1 MTEVL
6 EKLFWLVL
14 VLNIRHGKALFL
26 ALGRPRFFNDLS
38 QVRKNVGLSANQII
52 ADLRSA
58 NNGDDFACSR
68 PDAGRDGHRRQ
79 SAALAARSAPP

>member
-1 MTEVL
+1 ML
-6 EKLFWLVL
+6 EKLFLAGAGAQYQT
-14 VLNIRHGKALFL
+14 REGPFSGARAATFL
-26 ALGRPRFFNDLS
+26 
-38 QVRKNVGLSANQII
+38 QMMRKNVGLSANQII